1 MKTEKLCDSCQLE
14 KLSKLPILH
23 SKHSSTD
30 VFEKIYCDLW
40 GSALVLSIEKFKY
53 YAFYN

>member
-1 MKTEKLCDSCQLE
+1 VKIEKLCDSCQLE

-23 SKHSSTD
+23 SEHSSTD
-30 VFEKIYCDLW
+30 VFEKIHCDLW